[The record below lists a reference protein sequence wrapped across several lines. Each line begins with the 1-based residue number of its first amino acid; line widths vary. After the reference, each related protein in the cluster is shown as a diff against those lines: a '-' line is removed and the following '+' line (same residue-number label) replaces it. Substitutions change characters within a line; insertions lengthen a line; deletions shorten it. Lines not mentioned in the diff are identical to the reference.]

1 MNRRLLLLGGF
12 AGFVA
17 LMTRLV
23 GAEPARA
30 RHTRCYAC

>member
-12 AGFVA
+12 VA
-17 LMTRLV
+17 LMTRLF